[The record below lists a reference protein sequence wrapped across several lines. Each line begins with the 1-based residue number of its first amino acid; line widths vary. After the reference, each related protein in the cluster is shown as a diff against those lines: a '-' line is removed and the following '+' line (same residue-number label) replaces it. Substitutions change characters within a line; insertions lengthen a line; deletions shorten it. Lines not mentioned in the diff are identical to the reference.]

1 MNVLI
6 SFALALLGLAVGSFL
21 TVVVARLGTG
31 QTLFWGRSRCPHCSR
46 ELRWFEL
53 LPVLSFL
60 LQGGQ
65 CRSCSHPISRSYLAI
80 ELVTAVL
87 FVALG
92 WGIGQGAVPLPASLA
107 AASVAKE
114 WELFVSFFY
123 YAFFGGFAVAIAFYD
138 FEHHLIPAVLIW
150 PLLAA
155 GLADKIAAWV
165 RSGSPTLFLAT
176 IIAGLAAFA
185 VFWSLWFFSR
195 GRAMGR
201 GDADLAL
208 AIAAYLGPPLAIAGF
223 LLAFWIGAAFGI
235 LAVAMQKLRWKSE
248 LAFAPFLLIGAL
260 AAIFLAPQ
268 ISSLY
273 LAYGF

>member
-268 ISSLY
+268 ISSL
-273 LAYGF
+273 LR